1 MTSLSLALFSV
12 SFLCLRLFPGG
23 PLASSLSFSLPG
35 PGFVFCLLFF
45 PSSFCL
51 FVWALILERKV
62 FFSTHF
68 VSLGVERFGRHPIH
82 YRERD
87 NRNCIVIVA

>member
-12 SFLCLRLFPGG
+12 SVLRLRLFPGG
-23 PLASSLSFSLPG
+23 PLVSSLSFSLPG
-35 PGFVFCLLFF
+35 PGFVFCLLVLLLFL
-45 PSSFCL
+45 L

-62 FFSTHF
+62 IFFTHF

-82 YRERD
+82 YRD
-87 NRNCIVIVA
+87 CIVSVA